1 MTQSKSERTEQRRRI
16 LRAAASAPV
25 ILTLPSG
32 AALAATSVT
41 CAQKSQELAQN
52 SPPAGVAAA
61 PDNWMRFKVDVYSF
75 TGSVSATST
84 SAFLDAS
91 ATGSA
96 DAVASA
102 APAAQKE
109 LYFTLSSQWYRVLA
123 DGTADPVALSAANNK
138 PIGELAKPEG
148 ERFVL
153 VDYAAYQAGISQTL
167 YVYPTSSPVINPI
180 SGASCWNSL
189 TGATLTSTVI
199 N

>member
-41 CAQKSQELAQN
+41 CAQKSQELAQT
-52 SPPAGVAAA
+52 SPPAGVASA
-61 PDNWMRFKVDVYSF
+61 PDTWMRFEVDVYSF
-75 TGSVSATST
+75 NGSVTATST

-91 ATGSA
+91 ATSTTATAGST
-96 DAVASA
+96 
-102 APAAQKE
+102 PQAQKE
-109 LYFTLSSQWYRVLA
+109 LYFTLGSQWYRVLA
-123 DGTADPVALSAANNK
+123 DGTAEPVALSAANNK
-138 PIGELAKPEG
+138 SLGDLGASEG
-148 ERFVL
+148 KRFVL
-153 VDYAAYQAGISQTL
+153 VDYAAYQAGVSQTL

-180 SGASCWNSL
+180 SGVSCWNSL
-189 TGATLTSTVI
+189 TGANLTSTVI